1 MLVFMVLS
9 NCSVVMSVMLVWSY
23 YKSAPFST
31 GRGETYHDGSVVDQ
45 DIDPAPSLN
54 TLLND
59 SVAALLI
66 PDVLGDEETF
76 STSSVD
82 ELLGFLS
89 IDLLLG

>member
-23 YKSAPFST
+23 YKSAPFSI
-31 GRGETYHDGSVVDQ
+31 GRRKTYHDGSVVDQ
-45 DIDPAPSLN
+45 DIDPSPSLN

-59 SVAALLI
+59 SVTSLLI
-66 PDVLGDEETF
+66 PDVLRNEETF

-82 ELLGFLS
+82 ELLS
-89 IDLLLG
+89 LLGVNLFLG

>member
-1 MLVFMVLS
+1 
-9 NCSVVMSVMLVWSY
+9 MSVMLVWSY
-23 YKSAPFST
+23 YKSAPSSIS
-31 GRGETYHDGSVVDQ
+31 RGKTYHDGSVVDQ

-82 ELLGFLS
+82 ELLG
-89 IDLLLG
+89 LLGVNLFLG